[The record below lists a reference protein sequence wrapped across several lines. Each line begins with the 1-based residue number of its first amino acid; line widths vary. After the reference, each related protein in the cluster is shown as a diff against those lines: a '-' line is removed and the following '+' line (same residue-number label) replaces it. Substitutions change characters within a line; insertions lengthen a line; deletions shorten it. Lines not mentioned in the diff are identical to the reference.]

1 MGVGGAMDSPE
12 PHRDKGLLTV
22 NATSAK
28 GVVWIVVRGEV
39 DLANRDRLRTSLA
52 AIELGRARLVV
63 LDLRLL
69 TFCDS
74 VGCRTLVRFEKEARA
89 AGCVVRVHRAR
100 PIVRKVMAIVDDP
113 ARG

>member
-1 MGVGGAMDSPE
+1 MDSPA
-12 PHRDKGLLTV
+12 PHQGKGLLTV

-28 GVVWIVVRGEV
+28 GVVWIVVGGEV
-39 DLANRDRLRTSLA
+39 DLANRDQLRTSLA
-52 AIELGRARLVV
+52 AIELGRARLVY

-74 VGCRTLVRFEKEARA
+74 DGCRTLVRFEKRARA

-100 PIVRKVMAIVDDP
+100 PIVRKVMGIVDDP
-113 ARG
+113 SQG